1 MVVRGVG
8 HGRLRLESVAM
19 VVGGLH
25 ESLTDKNNTLIRV
38 VIRLDFYVI
47 YRGCTSASWC
57 SLAVQLFFEF

>member
-1 MVVRGVG
+1 MVARGVG
-8 HGRLRLESVAM
+8 HGQLRPEGVAM

-25 ESLTDKNNTLIRV
+25 KSPTDNNNTPIRV
-38 VIRLDFYVI
+38 AIRLDFYVI